1 MACPQGRRRT
11 EERIARRDRRALHPS
26 RPPCC
31 GMPVRG
37 KIAPAMRSM
46 ITLGLVLMLAGCQ
59 SWDWRGVGRSLLYSA
74 CYTVDNCSASDGQ
87 LPPEE

>member
-1 MACPQGRRRT
+1 
-11 EERIARRDRRALHPS
+11 
-26 RPPCC
+26 
-31 GMPVRG
+31 
-37 KIAPAMRSM
+37 MRSM